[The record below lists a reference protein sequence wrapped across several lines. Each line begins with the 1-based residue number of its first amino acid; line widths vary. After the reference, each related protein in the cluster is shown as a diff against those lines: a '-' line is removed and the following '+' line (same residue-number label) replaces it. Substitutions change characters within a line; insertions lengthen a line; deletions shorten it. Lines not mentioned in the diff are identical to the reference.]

1 MLTGI
6 LGSSSQPT
14 KRQSS
19 GRSGL
24 HLLGL
29 QAADPAGAGPG
40 RGLGWT
46 PRGPGGPARRR
57 TPLLPPRGGG
67 LARARPGRG
76 GAGDPGPARGREPEV
91 HTRARVMELT
101 EPHRRPSHAGG
112 ARPGPPPPPPDPPL
126 LRQKDRQGFPTCRAL
141 HVHSLSCLVKN
152 GGGWRAGLRGR
163 RRRGAGRTPLRRL
176 RAPAPGR
183 RRQVTKW

>member
-1 MLTGI
+1 MITQYLANRASLGNSSASPFLAGGCVPPKVCKNLSIFLVLTTFHLPFQTPACDTALKGGSKNFPETQTCLFLVFFPRLLRGI

-29 QAADPAGAGPG
+29 QAADPAGA
-40 RGLGWT
+40 
-46 PRGPGGPARRR
+46 
-57 TPLLPPRGGG
+57 
-67 LARARPGRG
+67 
-76 GAGDPGPARGREPEV
+76 
-91 HTRARVMELT
+91 
-101 EPHRRPSHAGG
+101 
-112 ARPGPPPPPPDPPL
+112 DPPL